1 MSKRFGVTLTL
12 LALMVLLAA
21 SCNKKNNDEPEV
33 SNKPKYIATGDEGSI
48 TGVVKFDGV
57 PPERKKLNM
66 EQDSNCLSTGG
77 DALNNDLLIDAGKL
91 QNVFVYMKSASL
103 DNYSF
108 DIPSE
113 PVVLD
118 QKGCL
123 YEPRV
128 LGLQVGQTL
137 EVRNSDQTTHNVH
150 AKPKINDDWNL
161 PQTANAPPILRKFKK
176 PETLIP
182 IQCNQ
187 HPWMYA
193 QVGVLAHPFYAVS
206 AKDGSYSIKGLPP
219 GTYTL
224 IAYHEVLGEKTQTI
238 QIGAK
243 EKKTQDF
250 SYSSASAVV
259 PTSLQVEPALIVP

>member
-1 MSKRFGVTLTL
+1 MSKRFGVILTI
-12 LALMVLLAA
+12 LALVVMLAA
-21 SCNKKNNDEPEV
+21 SCKKGNEELEV
-33 SNKPKYIATGDEGSI
+33 LNKPKYVTTGDEGTIS
-48 TGVVKFDGV
+48 GVIKFDGV
-57 PPERKKLNM
+57 PPERKKINM
-66 EQDSNCLSTGG
+66 EQDSNCLNAGG
-77 DALNNDLLIDAGKL
+77 DALNNDLLVDAGKL
-91 QNVFVYMKSASL
+91 QNVFVYVKGEAI
-103 DNYSF
+103 DNFSF
-108 DIPSE
+108 AIPSE

-150 AKPKINDDWNL
+150 AKPKMNDDWNL
-161 PQTANAPPILRKFKK
+161 PQTANAPPILRKFTK

-206 AKDGSYSIKGLPP
+206 AKDGSYSIKGVPP

-224 IAYHEVLGEKTQTI
+224 IAYHEVLGEKTQTV

-243 EKKTQDF
+243 ETKKQDF
-250 SYSSASAVV
+250 TYSPKSAVV